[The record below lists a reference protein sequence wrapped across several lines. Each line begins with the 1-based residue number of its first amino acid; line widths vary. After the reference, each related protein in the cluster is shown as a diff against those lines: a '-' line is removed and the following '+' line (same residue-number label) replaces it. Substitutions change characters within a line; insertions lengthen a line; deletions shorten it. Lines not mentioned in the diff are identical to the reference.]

1 METTMASLNSARQFW
16 RSAVRPPLVSRAL
29 APWRRWKRSSEPP
42 PGDGSGGDRGDPPG
56 ESSGG
61 SSGEGGRGQDPPL
74 CPQPSP
80 KSPSGDPKLPPP
92 PDVPRASFVPPP
104 RCPQILIFLLPT
116 ETSIQCPQTHA
127 PMSPFPIPVPPK
139 PSPHCPQIPI
149 LHPHTPP
156 LRSPNPHPNHPTPS
170 PSRPHA
176 PSPPLPDVPPCPHP
190 SPPSSTMV
198 A

>member
-1 METTMASLNSARQFW
+1 MMGCRFRLRAPSPILGGSSPVSWGADLLETTMASLNSARQFW

-61 SSGEGGRGQDPPL
+61 SSGEGGWSQDPPL

-92 PDVPRASFVPPP
+92 P
-104 RCPQILIFLLPT
+104 
-116 ETSIQCPQTHA
+116 
-127 PMSPFPIPVPPK
+127 MSPEPLLSPHLNVPKSSSFCCPPK
-139 PSPHCPQIPI
+139 P
-149 LHPHTPP
+149 
-156 LRSPNPHPNHPTPS
+156 RSNAPKPT
-170 PSRPHA
+170 
-176 PSPPLPDVPPCPHP
+176 PPCPHFP
-190 SPPSSTMV
+190 SLCPPNLHPTAPKSSSSCPLLTPHIPILLI
-198 A
+198 

>member
-1 METTMASLNSARQFW
+1 MMGCRFRLRAPSPILGGSSPVSWGADLLETTMASLNSARQFW

-61 SSGEGGRGQDPPL
+61 SSGEGGWSQDPPL

-92 PDVPRASFVPPP
+92 P
-104 RCPQILIFLLPT
+104 RCPQSLFCPPT
-116 ETSIQCPQTHA
+116 S
-127 PMSPFPIPVPPK
+127 M
-139 PSPHCPQIPI
+139 
-149 LHPHTPP
+149 
-156 LRSPNPHPNHPTPS
+156 SPNPHLSAAHRNLDPTP
-170 PSRPHA
+170 PNPRPHVPISHPCA
-176 PSPPLPDVPPCPHP
+176 PQTFTPLPPNPHP
-190 SPPSSTMV
+190 HVPSSPLTSPYS
-198 A
+198 